1 MRTLL
6 IVNPIAGRGNAT
18 RVLPKIREYLAED
31 GLDFDVVLTEAPGHA
46 VELARKAMAD
56 GYELLVA
63 VAGDG
68 TSNEVLNGMMATWD
82 GNPVGT
88 MGVIPIGS
96 GNDFSAGIGV
106 SPDLRE
112 ACRGVA
118 KGTRRL
124 IDVGEVKGRY
134 FGNGVGVGFDAIVGV
149 VAAKHRFLTGLPLY
163 LLSVFQTILFYFQA
177 PSITIDCDGR
187 TRTSPLIMVSVTNG
201 RRMGG
206 GFWVTPE
213 AEMDD
218 GLFDVMQARE
228 MSRLQM
234 VGIVPLFIK
243 GTHIHREEITM
254 DRARRVVLTTDGD
267 LVAHVDGEL
276 ICEHEKR
283 LEIQMHPKA
292 LWVMT

>member
-18 RVLPKIREYLAED
+18 RVLPKIREYLAQD

-46 VELARKAMAD
+46 VELAGKAMAD

-68 TSNEVLNGMMATWD
+68 TSNEVLNGMMSTWAGD
-82 GNPVGT
+82 PIGTLGMIPV
-88 MGVIPIGS
+88 GS
-96 GNDFSAGIGV
+96 GNDFSVGMGV
-106 SPDLRE
+106 PQDLRE
-112 ACRGVA
+112 ACQRVV

-124 IDVGEVKGRY
+124 VDVGEVRGRY
-134 FGNGVGVGFDAIVGV
+134 FGNGLGVGFDAIVGV

-177 PSITIDCDGR
+177 PTITIDCDGR
-187 TRTSPLIMVSVTNG
+187 TRTAPLIMVSVTNG

-206 GFWVTPE
+206 GFWVTPN
-213 AEMDD
+213 AEIDD

-228 MSRLQM
+228 MSRLRM

-243 GTHIHREEITM
+243 GTHIHEEEITM

-292 LWVMT
+292 LWVMS